1 MSALNFHHLRYFW
14 AIAHDGNLTRA
25 ATRLNVSPSAL
36 SIQLQQL
43 EQRLGHTLFER
54 AKRKQM
60 RLTEAG
66 RIVLDHADVIFRT
79 GDELV
84 SVLKGRGSSDRQ
96 VLRVGA
102 TATLSRNFQLDFLR
116 PLITREDIEVRVRSG
131 SINEL
136 VVELRDHTID
146 VVLSNN
152 PAPHDIGSGWHSQLI
167 HEQPVGLVGRRERRQ
182 KRFRFPDDLRTT
194 PVVLPSPRS
203 NIRVAFDLLMA
214 ESDIR
219 PPIVA
224 EVDDMAMLRLFACE
238 YPGVTLVPPV
248 VVQDEL
254 RSGRLVQKC
263 RIPRIKESFYAI
275 TRERRFPN
283 PLLRELLSR
292 HRKTR

>member
-219 PPIVA
+219 PPIIA

-292 HRKTR
+292 HRKTQ

>member
-1 MSALNFHHLRYFW
+1 
-14 AIAHDGNLTRA
+14 
-25 ATRLNVSPSAL
+25 
-36 SIQLQQL
+36 
-43 EQRLGHTLFER
+43 
-54 AKRKQM
+54 
-60 RLTEAG
+60 
-66 RIVLDHADVIFRT
+66 DVIFRT

-102 TATLSRNFQLDFLR
+102 TATLSRNFQLEFLR

-167 HEQPVGLVGRRERRQ
+167 QEQPVGLVGRRERRK
-182 KRFRFPDDLRTT
+182 KRFRFPEDLRTT

-219 PPIVA
+219 PLIVA

-238 YPGVTLVPPV
+238 YLGVTLVPPV